1 MLFMF
6 MFFTAIS
13 QEKQEVE
20 FRRSIETFAK
30 DNLRHSFT
38 DEKVL
43 LPDATT
49 ISHEKT
55 LQTIEGFDRS
65 SLKHAQTAESE
76 GSLCKCPPQT
86 TQRMSIHKKTRKKT
100 VVCSVQPHGSFNVP
114 CCISDEIGII
124 IIKM

>member
-6 MFFTAIS
+6 FAAIS

-30 DNLRHSFT
+30 GNLRHSFT

-86 TQRMSIHKKTRKKT
+86 KKHIPFIKRLEKT
-100 VVCSVQPHGSFNVP
+100 SGQPHGSFNVP
-114 CCISDEIGII
+114 CYISDEIGII